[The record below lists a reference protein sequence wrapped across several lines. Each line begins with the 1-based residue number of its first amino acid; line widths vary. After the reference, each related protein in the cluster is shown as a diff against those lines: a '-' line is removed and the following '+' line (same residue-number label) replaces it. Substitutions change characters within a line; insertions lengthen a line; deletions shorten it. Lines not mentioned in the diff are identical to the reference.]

1 METSDPPLSIRK
13 LLIRQAVIV
22 SVVVLVIGVILTA
35 VSAGWDDATGQL
47 GWALVFSVG
56 VGAFTLWHSASKVRK
71 GFIDATNPRF
81 ALVPVRREEWPGI
94 DWKTIDDYASRFE
107 ALGFRRLGEFTPN
120 KPSAGAR
127 GVALVLSDPED
138 TRIVEVQHFER
149 LAPAPPMGD
158 EHFKVKI
165 AIGSIAG
172 GRVRMMVSDRPVLP
186 AMYMVRGEAGV
197 YASYPGRS
205 AFELLDKHRRL
216 AAFVAE
222 RSGKTVDRGL
232 TLERYVMLQRETQA
246 AVKTR
251 FERSSAWGLITEFD
265 AFAADP
271 RSSNATDAAYL
282 KSLPTRDWREIDA
295 TAIDATAATAAAPE
309 ATAEDLSLRQRME
322 SGASWF
328 YWIAGLSLV
337 NAVTSAMGSTWG
349 FVIGLGI
356 TQLLGTGVLAY
367 ACIGGFVLLG
377 WLARRPSVAAFAIGI
392 ALFGLDTF
400 LFIAIGD
407 WIGIAFHGLALY
419 FLWNGLG
426 AARAIKRQAAAAGG
440 AGAAASA

>member
-1 METSDPPLSIRK
+1 METGGAPLQIRK
-13 LLIRQAVIV
+13 LLIRQAIIV
-22 SVVVLVIGVILTA
+22 SVVVLVIGLILTA
-35 VSAGWDDATGQL
+35 LSGSWGEATGQL
-47 GWALVFSVG
+47 GWALAFSVG
-56 VGAFTLWHSASKVRK
+56 VGVFTLWQTASKVRK

-81 ALVPVRREEWPGI
+81 ALVPVRREEYPGI

-120 KPSAGAR
+120 KPAVGVR

-138 TRIVEVQHFER
+138 ERIVEVQHFER
-149 LAPAPPMGD
+149 TAPTPLMGD
-158 EHFKVKI
+158 EHFTPKI

-172 GRVRMMVSDRPVLP
+172 GRVRVMVSDRPVLP

-197 YASYPGRS
+197 YASYPGMS
-205 AFELLDKHRRL
+205 AFELLDKHRKL
-216 AAFVAE
+216 TDFVAE

-246 AVKTR
+246 QVKAR
-251 FERSSAWGLITEFD
+251 FEQSGAWSLIDEFD
-265 AFAADP
+265 AFTREP
-271 RSSNATDAAYL
+271 KSSFATDPAYL

-295 TAIDATAATAAAPE
+295 TAIDAAAATAAAPE
-309 ATAEDLSLRQRME
+309 ATEADLALRQRME

-337 NAVTSAMGSTWG
+337 NTVSEAMGSTWG
-349 FVIGLGI
+349 FVIGLGL
-356 TQLLGTGVLAY
+356 TQLLGAGVLTLLVI
-367 ACIGGFVLLG
+367 CGFAFLG
-377 WLARRPSVAAFAIGI
+377 WVARRPSVAAFTIGI
-392 ALFGLDTF
+392 ALFGLDTL

-419 FLWNGLG
+419 FLWSGLG
-426 AARAIKRQAAAAGG
+426 AARAIKRQAEARGP
-440 AGAAASA
+440 GAAASA